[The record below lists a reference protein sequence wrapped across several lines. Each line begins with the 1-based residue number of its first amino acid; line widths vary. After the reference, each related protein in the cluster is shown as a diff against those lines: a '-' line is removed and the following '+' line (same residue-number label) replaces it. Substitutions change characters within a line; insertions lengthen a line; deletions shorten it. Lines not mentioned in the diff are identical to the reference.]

1 MGTREH
7 KKKAPLWL
15 KVGILTMS
23 TSRTLA
29 DDESGRWIAGQAKK
43 EGHQVVY
50 HAVVADHVP
59 AIRNAL
65 CDAINT
71 HRPQVMIL
79 TGGTGITPKDVTI
92 EAVRPLFKKE
102 LTAFGPVVAQL
113 SLEAVD
119 SAAILSRSAAGVVG
133 KTVVFCIPGS
143 LAACK
148 LICKAVVFPEAGH
161 LVKHIRD

>member
-1 MGTREH
+1 MGTHDH
-7 KKKAPLWL
+7 KKTAPLWL
-15 KVGILTMS
+15 NVGILTLS
-23 TSRTLA
+23 SSRTLA

-50 HAVVADHVP
+50 HAVIGDHVP
-59 AIRNAL
+59 AIRQAL

-71 HRPQVMIL
+71 HRPHLLIL

-119 SAAILSRSAAGVVG
+119 SAAILSRSVAGIVG

-148 LICKAVVFPEAGH
+148 LICKAVIFPEAGH
-161 LVKHIRD
+161 LAKHVSE

>member
-1 MGTREH
+1 MFFR
-7 KKKAPLWL
+7 
-15 KVGILTMS
+15 
-23 TSRTLA
+23 
-29 DDESGRWIAGQAKK
+29 
-43 EGHQVVY
+43 
-50 HAVVADHVP
+50 AVETGSVSV
-59 AIRNAL
+59 
-65 CDAINT
+65 
-71 HRPQVMIL
+71 

-119 SAAILSRSAAGVVG
+119 SAAILSRSVAGIVG

-148 LICKAVVFPEAGH
+148 LICKAVIFPEAGH
-161 LVKHIRD
+161 LAKHVNE